1 VRLTQH
7 PVVSS
12 GLIDPRRRFVIAN
25 RARKR
30 LTGSPSPGLGN
41 RRARHA
47 SNEKGAAN
55 CLANLLAL
63 ESPASS
69 RTSTAQYGVD
79 TDPID
84 DEASNPIRR

>member
-1 VRLTQH
+1 MRLTQH

-12 GLIDPRRRFVIAN
+12 GVIDPRRRFVIAN

-69 RTSTAQYGVD
+69 RTSTQYGVD
-79 TDPID
+79 ADSID